1 MCRVHSSWRRNP
13 MSYEALF
20 YRRPVGTSSRS
31 SAMAVPRCSGESH
44 CLEHRGKD
52 DHACTEATPGRAAP
66 AWGAPTSYACHVPA
80 CPARELLPVLCPHCS
95 LQVCLRHRHQVDHAC
110 VNLQEA
116 APRMQRTQELVRGI
130 TEGRRGAAAAVGRRG
145 ARSAAVTA
153 RVQLM
158 KTKQQ
163 AVGEQGIPQAR
174 PRNATRHNTTQHD
187 VTTWP
192 GPTRQKEERL
202 YLRVRL
208 PRTARVSEGQQQEEE
223 RAVFVSR
230 AWSVGRV
237 VDWVASAT
245 RLPNNNHV
253 ASAKKLR
260 LCDVATLRAWPMD
273 ALVDS
278 LLSAPGSE
286 GEGLGDGGGVLL
298 EYLDPGCDVAPD
310 ASPPSAT

>member
-1 MCRVHSSWRRNP
+1 MAELDVGHHCAVEHCGQLVWNT
-13 MSYEALF
+13 EARMTTHAQRQLPGE
-20 YRRPVGTSSRS
+20 RRPRGGPRPSR
-31 SAMAVPRCSGESH
+31 
-44 CLEHRGKD
+44 
-52 DHACTEATPGRAAP
+52 ATRA
-66 AWGAPTSYACHVPA
+66 TCR
-80 CPARELLPVLCPHCS
+80 PARRGSCCPCC
-95 LQVCLRHRHQVDHAC
+95 VRTAAC
-110 VNLQEA
+110 RCA
-116 APRMQRTQELVRGI
+116 S
-130 TEGRRGAAAAVGRRG
+130 EGRRGAATAAGRRG

-163 AVGEQGIPQAR
+163 AVGEQGIPQ
-174 PRNATRHNTTQHD
+174 
-187 VTTWP
+187 
-192 GPTRQKEERL
+192 EERL

-208 PRTARVSEGQQQEEE
+208 PRPVGVSEGQQQQQQQEEQEE

-278 LLSAPGSE
+278 LLSALGSE
-286 GEGLGDGGGVLL
+286 GEGAAGEGLRDGGGVLL
-298 EYLDPGCDVAPD
+298 EYLDPGCDVAPE

>member
-1 MCRVHSSWRRNP
+1 MA
-13 MSYEALF
+13 ELD
-20 YRRPVGTSSRS
+20 VGRHC
-31 SAMAVPRCSGESH
+31 AVEQCGQLDFLPFVCNGCAKVF

-66 AWGAPTSYACHVPA
+66 AGGGPTSYACHVPA

-130 TEGRRGAAAAVGRRG
+130 TEGRCGAAAAVGRRG

-163 AVGEQGIPQAR
+163 AVGEQGIPQ
-174 PRNATRHNTTQHD
+174 
-187 VTTWP
+187 
-192 GPTRQKEERL
+192 EERL

-208 PRTARVSEGQQQEEE
+208 PRTAGVSEGQQQQQEE

-253 ASAKKLR
+253 ASAKKLH

-298 EYLDPGCDVAPD
+298 KYLDPGCDVAPD

>member
-1 MCRVHSSWRRNP
+1 M
-13 MSYEALF
+13 LQ
-20 YRRPVGTSSRS
+20 TSSRS
-31 SAMAVPRCSGESH
+31 SAMAVARCFVWN
-44 CLEHRGKD
+44 
-52 DHACTEATPGRAAP
+52 TEARMTTHAQRQLPGERRPRGGPRPSRATRA
-66 AWGAPTSYACHVPA
+66 TCR
-80 CPARELLPVLCPHCS
+80 PARRGSCCPCC
-95 LQVCLRHRHQVDHAC
+95 VRTAACRHRHQVDHAC

-130 TEGRRGAAAAVGRRG
+130 TEGRRGAATAAGRRG

-163 AVGEQGIPQAR
+163 AVGEQGIPQ
-174 PRNATRHNTTQHD
+174 
-187 VTTWP
+187 
-192 GPTRQKEERL
+192 EERL

-208 PRTARVSEGQQQEEE
+208 PRPVGVSEGQQQQQQQEEQEE

-278 LLSAPGSE
+278 LLSALGSE
-286 GEGLGDGGGVLL
+286 GEGAAGEGLRDGGGVLL
-298 EYLDPGCDVAPD
+298 EYLDPGCDVAPE

>member
-1 MCRVHSSWRRNP
+1 MAVARCFVWNT
-13 MSYEALF
+13 EARMTTHAQRQLPGE
-20 YRRPVGTSSRS
+20 RRPRGGPRPSR
-31 SAMAVPRCSGESH
+31 
-44 CLEHRGKD
+44 
-52 DHACTEATPGRAAP
+52 ATRA
-66 AWGAPTSYACHVPA
+66 TCR
-80 CPARELLPVLCPHCS
+80 PARRGSCCPCC
-95 LQVCLRHRHQVDHAC
+95 VRTAACRHRHQVDHAC

-130 TEGRRGAAAAVGRRG
+130 TEGRRGAATAAGRRG

-163 AVGEQGIPQAR
+163 AVGEQGIPQ
-174 PRNATRHNTTQHD
+174 
-187 VTTWP
+187 
-192 GPTRQKEERL
+192 EERL

-208 PRTARVSEGQQQEEE
+208 PRPVGVSEGQQQQQQQEEQEE

-278 LLSAPGSE
+278 LLSALGSE
-286 GEGLGDGGGVLL
+286 GEGAAGEGLRDGGGVLL
-298 EYLDPGCDVAPD
+298 EYLDPGCDVAPE

>member
-1 MCRVHSSWRRNP
+1 
-13 MSYEALF
+13 
-20 YRRPVGTSSRS
+20 
-31 SAMAVPRCSGESH
+31 MAVPRCSVWSIEARTTTHAQRQLPGE
-44 CLEHRGKD
+44 RRP
-52 DHACTEATPGRAAP
+52 PG
-66 AWGAPTSYACHVPA
+66 GAPRATRATCR
-80 CPARELLPVLCPHCS
+80 PARRGSCCPCC
-95 LQVCLRHRHQVDHAC
+95 VRTAACRHRHQVDHAC

-130 TEGRRGAAAAVGRRG
+130 TEGRCGAAAAVGRRG

-163 AVGEQGIPQAR
+163 AVGEQGIPQ
-174 PRNATRHNTTQHD
+174 
-187 VTTWP
+187 
-192 GPTRQKEERL
+192 EERL

-208 PRTARVSEGQQQEEE
+208 PRTAGVSEGQQQQQEE

-253 ASAKKLR
+253 ASAKKLH

-298 EYLDPGCDVAPD
+298 KYLDPGCDVAPD